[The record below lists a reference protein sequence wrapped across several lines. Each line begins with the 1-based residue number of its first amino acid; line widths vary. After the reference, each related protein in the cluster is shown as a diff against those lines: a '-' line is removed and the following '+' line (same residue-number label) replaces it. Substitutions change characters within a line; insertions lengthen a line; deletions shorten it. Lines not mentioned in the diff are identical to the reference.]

1 MRDTHTPADG
11 AAEPARGGPTKY
23 LNRHFQR
30 YRQIADVLSRH
41 GLGFVVG
48 VVGLSRWVPLHHG
61 VLGHQR
67 RQEPYTSPEHLRLAI
82 EELGPTFIKL
92 GQLLSTRSDILPA
105 DYLHEL
111 SKLQDAA
118 PPVPLST
125 VRAVIEGELG
135 GSPEEIFASFDAKP
149 LASASIGQAHLAT
162 LLDGTE
168 VVVKVRRPNVNAVIE
183 TDLEILQNFANI
195 AGRRWQAAANYN
207 LPGLV
212 SQFALSLRRELDYL
226 AEGRNAERIA
236 VNFAANPDVH
246 IPRVFWDTTTS
257 RVLTLERIVGIKV
270 DDLDGIDRARVDRR
284 QLATKAA
291 GVAVSMVFEHGFFH
305 ADPHPG
311 NLFIEPGGRIG
322 LIDFGMVGEVDEA
335 LRQRLGVLLAALT
348 SHEVERLAS
357 ALLELSVVKRP
368 VDRDQFRIDLVG
380 FIALYKGRRLGEV
393 NIAELASHLLA
404 LLRKHHLQLPQ
415 EIAVLLK
422 YFLMVEGMG
431 VRLDPEFIL
440 GAVLGPYA
448 RQLAWERFSPDAL
461 ARQLLSSGRDAAA
474 LAVDLP
480 DRVRRLLDVL
490 DASGLVVHLNA
501 RELEPLVGRAER
513 IGDRMVAGIITA
525 AFIRGIA
532 ELATADKERWGRW
545 EGPLMG
551 VALGISSALGGY
563 LGWTARRLRR
573 RPRR

>member
-1 MRDTHTPADG
+1 LRHTHTPAEG
-11 AAEPARGGPTKY
+11 APEPADGGSKKS
-23 LNRHFQR
+23 LNRHLER

-48 VVGLSRWVPLHHG
+48 IVGLSRWVPFHHG

-67 RQEPYTSPEHLRLAI
+67 RSEPYTTPEHLRLAI

-118 PPVPLST
+118 PPVSPST
-125 VRAVIEGELG
+125 VRALIEGELG
-135 GSPEEIFASFDAKP
+135 ASPEEIFARFDTEP

-168 VVVKVRRPNVNAVIE
+168 VVVKVRRPNINSVIE
-183 TDLEILQNFANI
+183 TDLEILQNLANM
-195 AGRRWQAAANYN
+195 ASRHWQAAANYN
-207 LPGLV
+207 FPGLV

-236 VNFAANPDVH
+236 ANFAANEDVH

-270 DDLDGIDRARVDRR
+270 DDLPGIDRARVDRR
-284 QLATKAA
+284 QLAVKAA
-291 GVAVSMVFEHGFFH
+291 GVAVTMVFEHGFFH

-311 NLFIEPGGRIG
+311 NLFIERGGRIG
-322 LIDFGMVGEVDEA
+322 LIDFGMVGEVDDA

-348 SHEVERLAS
+348 SHDVERLGS

-368 VDRDQFRIDLVG
+368 VDREQFRVDLLGFVG
-380 FIALYKGRRLGEV
+380 LYKGRRLGEV
-393 NIAELASHLLA
+393 NVAALASHLLA

-431 VRLDPEFIL
+431 VRLDPEFNL
-440 GAVLGPYA
+440 GAFLGPYA
-448 RQLAWERFSPDAL
+448 RQLAWERFSPEAL
-461 ARQLLSSGRDAAA
+461 ARQLLNSSRDAAA

-480 DRVRRLLDVL
+480 DRLRRLLDLL
-490 DASGLVVHLNA
+490 DASGLVVHVNA
-501 RELEPLVGRAER
+501 SELEPLVGRVER

-532 ELATADKERWGRW
+532 ELASADKERFGRW
-545 EGPLMG
+545 EGPMMG
-551 VALGISSALGGY
+551 VALGMSSALGAY